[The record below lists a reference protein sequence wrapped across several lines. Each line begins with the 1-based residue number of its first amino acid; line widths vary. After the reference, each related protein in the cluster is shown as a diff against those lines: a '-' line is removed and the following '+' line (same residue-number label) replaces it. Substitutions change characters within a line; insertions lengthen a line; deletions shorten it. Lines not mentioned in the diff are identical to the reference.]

1 MKEDQIKGGLA
12 DKLSLEDISK
22 KFNFDVDKLKKE
34 LESGTKVEMEHTD
47 DKSKAKE
54 IAMDH
59 LAEMPDYY
67 TRLEKMEKDA
77 KSFWSNKEL
86 KESFKR
92 KVFKKLIK

>member
-22 KFNFDVDKLKKE
+22 KFDFDIDKLKKE

>member
-22 KFNFDVDKLKKE
+22 KFYFDIDKLNKE

-59 LAEMPDYY
+59 LAEIPDYY
-67 TRLEKMEKDA
+67 SRLEKMEKES
-77 KSFWSNKEL
+77 KSFWFNNEM
-86 KESFKR
+86 KESFKI
-92 KVFKKLIK
+92 KIFKKFIK

>member
-22 KFNFDVDKLKKE
+22 KFDFDIDKLKKE

-59 LAEMPDYY
+59 LAEIPDYY

>member
-22 KFNFDVDKLKKE
+22 KFDFDIDELKNE
-34 LESGTKVEMEHTD
+34 LQSGTKVEMEHTD

>member
-22 KFNFDVDKLKKE
+22 KFDFDIDKLKKE

-67 TRLEKMEKDA
+67 TRLEKMEKNA
-77 KSFWSNKEL
+77 KSFWFNKEL

>member
-12 DKLSLEDISK
+12 DKLSIEDISK
-22 KFNFDVDKLKKE
+22 KFDFDIDKLKKE

-47 DKSKAKE
+47 DKSKAEE

-59 LAEMPDYY
+59 LAEIPDYY

-77 KSFWSNKEL
+77 KSFWTNNEL
-86 KESFKR
+86 KENFKR
-92 KVFKKLIK
+92 KVFIKLLK